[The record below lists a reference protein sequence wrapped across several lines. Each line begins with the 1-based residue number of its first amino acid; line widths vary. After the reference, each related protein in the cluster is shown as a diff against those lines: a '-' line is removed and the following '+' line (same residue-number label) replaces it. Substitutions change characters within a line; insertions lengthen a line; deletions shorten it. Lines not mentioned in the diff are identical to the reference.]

1 MRIYIYISQM
11 HAQKTQKIVAHPYK
25 AGRMVQHGSPKQQ
38 VLDTSEECIKL
49 YIPTVVMFTHYYK

>member
-1 MRIYIYISQM
+1 M
-11 HAQKTQKIVAHPYK
+11 HAQKTQKIVTHPYK